1 MEELRFWSDVS
12 AIFLMLQGFVMLAF
26 LLVSLY
32 FAVRGMLVIL
42 RKAREYLALTRRY
55 FDLVENVVVR
65 SMDALVS
72 PFMFVS
78 SLSAGLSEGLKSL
91 WAGKR

>member
-1 MEELRFWSDVS
+1 MEELRFWSNVS
-12 AIFLMLQGFVMLAF
+12 AIFLMLQGFVMLAV
-26 LLVSLY
+26 LLVFLY
-32 FAVRGMLVIL
+32 YAVRGMLAVL
-42 RKAREYLALTRRY
+42 RKAREYVGLPRRY
-55 FDLVENVVVR
+55 FDQVDNVVVR

-91 WAGKR
+91 WAGKK